1 MEQTTLGADVCAGA
15 VGHGCA
21 GMSGAYGRGADADA
35 DAVHPITDVQIE
47 LLALLDSERTG
58 SKH

>member
-1 MEQTTLGADVCAGA
+1 MEQRTLGADVCVGA
-15 VGHGCA
+15 VGLGCA
-21 GMSGAYGRGADADA
+21 GMSGAYGHSADEQSVATLRYA
-35 DAVHPITDVQIE
+35 PA